1 MKWRS
6 LVTQRPEAPRGDDAK
21 LRLARAYLSVF
32 GQKTE
37 DVELVLADLADFC
50 GFYNVAPPGL
60 SGDQLQY
67 DAGKRASF
75 GRLFSFLS
83 LSDERL
89 AALEKAARA
98 ENEANETQGY
108 L

>member
-1 MKWRS
+1 MGWRS
-6 LVTQRPEAPRGDDAK
+6 IVKQKPEAPRGDDAK
-21 LRLARAYLSVF
+21 LRLAQAYLSVF
-32 GQKTE
+32 GKETE
-37 DVELVLADLADFC
+37 DAEIVLADLAEFC

-60 SGDQLQY
+60 SGEQLQY
-67 DAGKRASF
+67 DAGKRAAF

-89 AALEKAARA
+89 AALEEAARA
-98 ENEANETQGY
+98 ENEANEKGY